1 MGNGET
7 GVKKVD
13 LKTVRKLITTA
24 GTSLAGPVPAGMQR
38 WVTFVRIV
46 NQHVG
51 IQKLWICSTPAA
63 MTATTPAAASAA
75 AKMSFYLQALERE
88 NVPERGPTDHKY
100 PLFSIAADKYLTAQ
114 PALGNASV
122 FVQYYDE

>member
-1 MGNGET
+1 MNET
-7 GVKKVD
+7 GVRNTD

-24 GTSLAGPVPAGMQR
+24 GASLAGPVPAGMKR

-46 NQHVG
+46 NQHTG
-51 IQKLWICSTPAA
+51 IQKLWVCSTVASL
-63 MTATTPAAASAA
+63 TATTPAAASAA

-88 NVPERGPTDHKY
+88 NVPERGPTDHKF
-100 PLFSIAADKYLTAQ
+100 PLFCIAEDKYFTAL

-122 FVQYYDE
+122 FAQYYDE